1 MERLLRHVLKN
12 CLLPVITL
20 VGMNLGSLVSGAYI
34 VETIFGWPGLG
45 TTGMSAIYSR
55 DYNMIMGTTMLSCL
69 LLVGG
74 NLLADLCYCLADPR
88 IKAMRGDKR

>member
-1 MERLLRHVLKN
+1 MLKN

-74 NLLADLCYCLADPR
+74 KSAGGSVLLSGRSPHQGHAR
-88 IKAMRGDKR
+88 

>member
-1 MERLLRHVLKN
+1 MLKN

-34 VETIFGWPGLG
+34 VESIFGWPGLG

-69 LLVGG
+69 MLVLG
-74 NLLADLCYCLADPR
+74 NLIADVCYSFADPR
-88 IKAMRGDKR
+88 IKAMRGEKR